1 MRAFAPALRQAAFL
15 ILLAAV
21 PSVLAALFHPSR
33 PDPSRIPRI
42 EAADVKAWTKPFVW
56 VDARPPA
63 EFLRGAIPGAVS
75 LSEDDWDRSIDAF
88 ADAWEPGVPVV
99 VYCGGGDCGASDSV
113 ARRLKREAG
122 VTEIFVLRGGVD
134 AWRSS
139 R

>member
-1 MRAFAPALRQAAFL
+1 MRVFIPALRQAVFL
-15 ILLAAV
+15 MLLAAV
-21 PSVLAALFHPSR
+21 PSIAAALLHPSR
-33 PDPSRIPRI
+33 PDPSRIPQV
-42 EAADVKAWTKPFVW
+42 EAAAVKSWTKRFVW

-63 EFLRGAIPGAVS
+63 EFQRDAIPGALS

-99 VYCGGGDCGASDSV
+99 VYCGGGDCGASESV

-122 VTEIFVLRGGVD
+122 VADIFVLRGGFD
-134 AWRSS
+134 AWRHT